1 MTSTAPARNP
11 PFRADQIGSL
21 VRPGTLLKARA
32 EFAAGKVDAAALRAA
47 EDMAIRD
54 VVAKQAETG
63 LSVVTDG
70 EFRRDTYSDSFTTSG
85 IRGVKVELTENEGW
99 RKSDSHGHRTARRIP
114 AVVSR
119 IEWGGAKNAQDFAV
133 LKSVADNTPLLTP
146 KITLP
151 GPAYIHYR
159 AGRDNID
166 RRIYPS
172 LDEFWADLVRAY
184 HQELRALCDAGCRYV
199 QIDETSLV
207 KLGDPRARE
216 LLKARGDEWSDLLR
230 VYVDVINAVVAGA
243 PQEMRLAIHI
253 CRSQDPSWQADTGYD
268 PIADAIFNRLNI
280 VTYLLE
286 YDNPRAGNFEPL
298 RLLPQ
303 GKAVVLGLVSSRN
316 PRLETVEELT
326 RRIEE
331 ASRYAP
337 LDRLALSPH
346 CGFATSTANSSDET
360 EALQWKKLARI
371 VETAR
376 TVWGSN

>member
-1 MTSTAPARNP
+1 
-11 PFRADQIGSL
+11 
-21 VRPGTLLKARA
+21 
-32 EFAAGKVDAAALRAA
+32 
-47 EDMAIRD
+47 
-54 VVAKQAETG
+54 
-63 LSVVTDG
+63 
-70 EFRRDTYSDSFTTSG
+70 
-85 IRGVKVELTENEGW
+85 
-99 RKSDSHGHRTARRIP
+99 
-114 AVVSR
+114 
-119 IEWGGAKNAQDFAV
+119 
-133 LKSVADNTPLLTP
+133 
-146 KITLP
+146 
-151 GPAYIHYR
+151 
-159 AGRDNID
+159 
-166 RRIYPS
+166 
-172 LDEFWADLVRAY
+172 
-184 HQELRALCDAGCRYV
+184 V

-346 CGFATSTANSSDET
+346 CGFATSTAHSSDEA
-360 EALQWKKLARI
+360 EALQWRKLARI
-371 VETAR
+371 VETSR
-376 TVWGSN
+376 VVWGTI